1 MPDVL
6 ILGDTIRCPEL
17 RHEVP
22 VAVPDPFLYGE
33 RDGKRLVHVSG
44 LELRRV
50 EAVGDYEI
58 HPPEDYGY
66 DELIRSGRSRAEI
79 TLELIARAC
88 RAWAITDA
96 AVPPTF
102 PLEVAD
108 RLRADGVN
116 VRVDRELFDAR
127 RRSKNAAELAGI
139 RRAQRAAEA
148 GMTAARELLRRARP
162 NGTAVTVD
170 GEPLTS
176 ERIKVA
182 IGNAFTEHDAIADEF
197 IVSHGPQTA
206 IGHDMGSGPIAPNEP
221 IVIDLFPRDRES
233 ACFADMTRT
242 YVVGTPTD
250 ELEEYHRLC
259 HEALQRA
266 LADVKPGVEGNS
278 LHVSTCELFQEN
290 GQKTSLDK
298 EPGKV
303 LEDGF
308 FHGLGHGV
316 GLEVHERPSIGIV
329 PGDTFVTGDV
339 ITLEPGLYRRGY
351 GGVRLEDLVLVTEDG
366 AENLTDYPYELEP

>member
-1 MPDVL
+1 
-6 ILGDTIRCPEL
+6 
-17 RHEVP
+17 
-22 VAVPDPFLYGE
+22 
-33 RDGKRLVHVSG
+33 
-44 LELRRV
+44 
-50 EAVGDYEI
+50 
-58 HPPEDYGY
+58 
-66 DELIRSGRSRAEI
+66 
-79 TLELIARAC
+79 
-88 RAWAITDA
+88 
-96 AVPPTF
+96 
-102 PLEVAD
+102 
-108 RLRADGVN
+108 
-116 VRVDRELFDAR
+116 
-127 RRSKNAAELAGI
+127 
-139 RRAQRAAEA
+139 
-148 GMTAARELLRRARP
+148 MTAARELLRRARP

-303 LEDGF
+303 LEDDTLIEIAEA
-308 FHGLGHGV
+308 HGRKPGQVALRWLLDQPNV
-316 GLEVHERPSIGIV
+316 AAIPKASSHER
-329 PGDTFVTGDV
+329 
-339 ITLEPGLYRRGY
+339 
-351 GGVRLEDLVLVTEDG
+351 RLENFDVFDFD
-366 AENLTDYPYELEP
+366 LTDEERGRIDALPKDRREIDPGFAPDWDV